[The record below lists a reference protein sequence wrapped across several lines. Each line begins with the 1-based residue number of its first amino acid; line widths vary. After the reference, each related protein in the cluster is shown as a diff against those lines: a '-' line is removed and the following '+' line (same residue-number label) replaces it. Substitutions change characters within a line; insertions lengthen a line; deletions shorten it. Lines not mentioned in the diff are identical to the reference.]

1 MQYRWTM
8 AGRMARSNA
17 TRICGGTACRR
28 LVPSWRCQHCHM
40 AIQRAVAVGN
50 GKGGC
55 GKTSTVAAVGGLSA
69 AAGYEVLLVD
79 LDPQGDLADELGV
92 RDHPANDGGEGLF
105 AALTSGAAL
114 PSPIEARPHLWLVP
128 GGPALYD
135 LAGVILARHSRGQP
149 VDDALTKA
157 LQPLAEEAALCL
169 IDTPPGDVL
178 LQNLALTAARWL
190 IIPTSA
196 DTSSI
201 RALHNIAD
209 RVLEARG
216 QNPELEILGV
226 ALWNVPVAATRIRR
240 EARATIDKVL
250 GEATT
255 LFDKTIRSAPAAA
268 YEARIQ
274 GKLVHELA
282 EAVEGA
288 EPFWKAL
295 REGRHP
301 RLPGTAPALAAEYVT
316 LTDEILTRMADA
328 EAQMEQAV

>member
-1 MQYRWTM
+1 M
-8 AGRMARSNA
+8 ASNSSHDA
-17 TRICGGTACRR
+17 VGDTACRTTGR
-28 LVPSWRCQHCHM
+28 TSGLDDCRM
-40 AIQRAVAVGN
+40 ALQRAVAVGN

-55 GKTSTVAAVGGLSA
+55 GKSSTVAAVGGLSA
-69 AAGYEVLLVD
+69 AAGYDVLLVD

-105 AALTSGAAL
+105 GALTSGAAL
-114 PSPIEARPHLWLVP
+114 PTPIEVRPHLRLVP

-135 LAGVILARHSRGQP
+135 LAGVILARHSRGQRI
-149 VDDALTKA
+149 DHALTKA
-157 LQPLAEEAALCL
+157 LQPLAEETALCV

-209 RVLEARG
+209 RVVEARAE
-216 QNPELEILGV
+216 NPELEILGV
-226 ALWNVPVAATRIRR
+226 ALWNVPVAATRIRK
-240 EARATIDKVL
+240 EARATIDQVL
-250 GEATT
+250 GETTT
-255 LFDKTIRSAPAAA
+255 LFETTIRSAPAAA

-301 RLPGTAPALAAEYVT
+301 RLPGTAPALAAEYVR
-316 LTDEILTRMADA
+316 LTDEILTRMAEA
-328 EAQMEQAV
+328 ESRMEQAV

>member
-1 MQYRWTM
+1 M
-8 AGRMARSNA
+8 ATAMSCDMATIRFA
-17 TRICGGTACRR
+17 LRR
-28 LVPSWRCQHCHM
+28 VVLHSLAQLHQHCHM
-40 AIQRAVAVGN
+40 ALQRVVAVGN

-55 GKTSTVAAVGGLSA
+55 GKTSTVAGVGGLSA
-69 AAGYEVLLVD
+69 AAGYDVLLVD

-92 RDHPANDGGEGLF
+92 RNHPANDGGEGLF
-105 AALTSGAAL
+105 SALTSGTAL
-114 PSPIEARPHLWLVP
+114 PDPIEVRPHLRLVP

-135 LAGVILARHSRGQP
+135 LAGVILARHSRGQRTDQALARALEP
-149 VDDALTKA
+149 LVDDV
-157 LQPLAEEAALCL
+157 ALCL
-169 IDTPPGDVL
+169 IDTPPGDIL

-209 RVLEARG
+209 RVVEARPN
-216 QNPELEILGV
+216 NPDLEILGV
-226 ALWNVPVAATRIRR
+226 ALWNVPVAATRIRK
-240 EARATIDKVL
+240 EARATIDQVL

-255 LFDKTIRSAPAAA
+255 LFDTTIRSASAAA

-295 REGRHP
+295 REGRQP
-301 RLPGTAPALAAEYVT
+301 RLPGTAPALAAEYVA

-328 EAQMEQAV
+328 ESRLEQAV